1 MNRRTPIN
9 LTTNCC
15 LVHYFKQPRLSS
27 VQLSIFFISS
37 TTLHGLSLKSS
48 STTAWLSQDFSWPG
62 WVDLVASVSH
72 LALTVSSSLSFYI
85 YFALYGAK
93 HKVVVVV
100 VSIGRCRYILEYLLK
115 LFITET
121 SNSGSA
127 VNVTKIFAQQ
137 TFTCKWQSI
146 WRREREG
153 RNTMDTVCIT
163 VTLTIATS
171 HYNLVIQ
178 ERDFELED
186 RL

>member
-1 MNRRTPIN
+1 M
-9 LTTNCC
+9 
-15 LVHYFKQPRLSS
+15 
-27 VQLSIFFISS
+27 
-37 TTLHGLSLKSS
+37 
-48 STTAWLSQDFSWPG
+48 WPG

-100 VSIGRCRYILEYLLK
+100 VSNGRCRYILEYLLK

-137 TFTCKWQSI
+137 TFTCKWQNI

-153 RNTMDTVCIT
+153 RNTIDTVSIT
-163 VTLTIATS
+163 LTLTLTIATS
-171 HYNLVIQ
+171 HYDLVIQ

>member
-1 MNRRTPIN
+1 M
-9 LTTNCC
+9 
-15 LVHYFKQPRLSS
+15 
-27 VQLSIFFISS
+27 
-37 TTLHGLSLKSS
+37 
-48 STTAWLSQDFSWPG
+48 
-62 WVDLVASVSH
+62 ASVSH

-100 VSIGRCRYILEYLLK
+100 VSNGRCRYILEYLLK

-137 TFTCKWQSI
+137 SFTCKWQSI
-146 WRREREG
+146 WRREEG
-153 RNTMDTVCIT
+153 RNTMDTVSITVT

-171 HYNLVIQ
+171 HYDLVIQ